1 MITLKQKNNYIL
13 HNQRPFQNKNQLM
26 YFISLS
32 LCLYFCPVQKAVI
45 HFSFIDGKKGE
56 KIVMSVMNS
65 PTEMRS
71 TVCISWNLC
80 EMLV

>member
-45 HFSFIDGKKGE
+45 HFSFIDGKKGG
-56 KIVMSVMNS
+56 KNS
-65 PTEMRS
+65 DECNELANRNALNCLYFLEFM
-71 TVCISWNLC
+71 
-80 EMLV
+80 